1 MGACCIAPPQTGQI
15 TCYEPDNSFTADN
28 KPMLSGQPG
37 PGPIESRPMCR
48 CLSHLL
54 SPHLWLGVVV
64 LAWAGFGA
72 AASPSG
78 HLANVPEM
86 SQLAVEMVHAA
97 VAMEMAAAQP
107 GADVS
112 GELPELWR
120 VTALSV
126 ASMGLAPAPAVLL
139 APVWSSPLLDG
150 PRRPPRITRAT

>member
-1 MGACCIAPPQTGQI
+1 M
-15 TCYEPDNSFTADN
+15 
-28 KPMLSGQPG
+28 
-37 PGPIESRPMCR
+37 
-48 CLSHLL
+48 
-54 SPHLWLGVVV
+54 
-64 LAWAGFGA
+64 AWAGFGA

-126 ASMGLAPAPAVLL
+126 ASMGLAPAPAMLL